1 MTELPSDIEALKK
14 LVQQLLE
21 DVARL
26 TAENI
31 QLKAENADLKRRLCL
46 NSGNSDKPPS
56 SDGYQKKVSKLAAR
70 FVFRQAYRAGLHGVG
85 SYVFC

>member
-1 MTELPSDIEALKK
+1 MTELLNDIEALKK

-31 QLKAENADLKRRLCL
+31 QLKAENAALKRRLGL
-46 NSGNSDKPPS
+46 NSGNSDKLPS
-56 SDGYQKKVSKLAAR
+56 SGGYQKKVSKPGIPK
-70 FVFRQAYRAGLHGVG
+70 AGKKP
-85 SYVFC
+85 